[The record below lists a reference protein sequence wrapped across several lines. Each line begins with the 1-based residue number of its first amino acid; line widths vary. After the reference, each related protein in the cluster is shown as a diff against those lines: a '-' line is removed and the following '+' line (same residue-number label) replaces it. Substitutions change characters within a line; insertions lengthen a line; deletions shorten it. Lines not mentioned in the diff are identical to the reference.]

1 MELLDTIFA
10 KICYILDKN
19 GEIMIKSNSFI
30 ESYRLIIYAVA
41 IGLLFYALARIGFSD
56 IQARLVGVI
65 AFLVTLW
72 TNNGLHMGVV
82 SLLPILLFPM
92 FGLVEAK
99 DVVMNY
105 SKTTI
110 FLFVGGFLLAIA
122 TEKSELHKRLA
133 TKLLSIFPNTPRG
146 VLYSLMLTA
155 GLLSSILSDTTTA
168 LLIIPIAAF
177 LTDNPNY
184 KFRLLLGVAYAS
196 LIGGIITPVGTP
208 PNLILMDFIEANGLE
223 MIPFATWTAMMLPL
237 AIIMMIS
244 AAEILLYGLK
254 KEDFELVEIDMT
266 KSPLSRDQRKLVW
279 ILSSLAIIL
288 ASNPIL
294 MYLFDIHINEK
305 LTLLS
310 FGLFLFLPKVNLLE
324 WKEDFS
330 KIPFAIVFLFGA
342 GFSIAMAFQKTD
354 LATEIANILVS
365 FNYLPPIALM
375 LIIGVGVVF
384 ATELTSNTALTSI
397 MIPIIYPFA
406 IKSGLDP
413 MLFMLIVAISAS
425 YAFML
430 PIATAPNAIAMST
443 GHVKTTQMM
452 KRGIWLNIFGII
464 ITFTIALTYW
474 KLFL

>member
-1 MELLDTIFA
+1 MSKL
-10 KICYILDKN
+10 
-19 GEIMIKSNSFI
+19 KSFLKD
-30 ESYRLIIYAVA
+30 YRLIIYAVI
-41 IGLLFYALARIGFSD
+41 IGLGFYFLGGKVFSEP
-56 IQARLVGVI
+56 QARLVGTI

-82 SLLPILLFPM
+82 SLLPIILFPLL
-92 FGLVEAK
+92 GVVEAK
-99 DVVMNY
+99 DVVSNY

-122 TEKSELHKRLA
+122 TEKSQLHKRLA

-177 LTDNPNY
+177 LTENVDY

-208 PNLILMDFIEANGLE
+208 PNLILIDFIESNGLK

-237 AIIMMIS
+237 AMVMMVT
-244 AAEILLYGLK
+244 AAEILLYGFK
-254 KEDFELVEIDMT
+254 QENFELVKVDMRKRALT
-266 KSPLSRDQRKLVW
+266 HEQKKLVW
-279 ILSSLAIIL
+279 ILSSLALIL
-288 ASNPIL
+288 AANPVL
-294 MYLFDIHINEK
+294 KYLFHFHVNEK
-305 LTLLS
+305 LTLLA
-310 FGLFLFLPKVNLLE
+310 FGLLLFLPKIDLLE
-324 WKEDFS
+324 WKEDFA
-330 KIPFAIVFLFGA
+330 KIPFAIIFLFGA

-354 LATEIANILVS
+354 LATVVAHMLVS
-365 FNYLPPIALM
+365 FNYLPPMLLM
-375 LIIGVGVVF
+375 FIIGSVVVF

-397 MIPIIYPFA
+397 MIPIIYPFSVQ
-406 IKSGLDP
+406 SGLDP

-452 KRGIWLNIFGII
+452 QRGIFLNIAGIL
-464 ITFTIALTYW
+464 ITFTVALTYW
-474 KLFL
+474 RLFL

>member
-1 MELLDTIFA
+1 MNRL
-10 KICYILDKN
+10 K
-19 GEIMIKSNSFI
+19 SFI
-30 ESYRLIIYAVA
+30 ESYYLIIIAIA
-41 IGLLFYALARIGFSD
+41 IGLGFYLLAGIAFSD
-56 IQARLVGVI
+56 VQARLIGVI

-82 SLLPILLFPM
+82 SMLPIILFPI
-92 FGLVEAK
+92 FGLVESK
-99 DVVMNY
+99 DVVVNY

-155 GLLSSILSDTTTA
+155 GGLSSILSDTTTA

-177 LTDNPNY
+177 LTENSDY

-208 PNLILMDFIEANGLE
+208 PNLILMDFIETNGLE
-223 MIPFATWTAMMLPL
+223 MIPFATWTVMMLPL
-237 AIIMMIS
+237 AIVMMIT

-254 KEDFELVEIDMT
+254 KENFELVHIDMT
-266 KSPLSRDQRKLVW
+266 KKPLTLNQKKLVW
-279 ILSSLAIIL
+279 ILSSLGIIL
-288 ASNPIL
+288 AINPIL
-294 MYLFDIHINEK
+294 KYLFEIEVNEK
-305 LTLLS
+305 LTLLA
-310 FGLFLFLPKVNLLE
+310 FGLFLFLPKVDLLE
-324 WKEDFS
+324 WKEDFA
-330 KIPFAIVFLFGA
+330 KIPFAIIFLFGA
-342 GFSIAMAFQKTD
+342 GFSIAMAFQKTG

-365 FNYLPPIALM
+365 FNYLPPIVLM
-375 LIIGVGVVF
+375 FIIGSGVVF

-443 GHVKTTQMM
+443 GHVKTTQMI
-452 KRGIWLNIFGII
+452 KRGIFLNIAGIL
-464 ITFTIALTYW
+464 ITFTVALNYW

>member
-1 MELLDTIFA
+1 M
-10 KICYILDKN
+10 N
-19 GEIMIKSNSFI
+19 NIKSFI
-30 ESYRLIIYAVA
+30 ESYRLIIYAIA
-41 IGLLFYALARIGFSD
+41 IGLAFYLLAKIGFSET
-56 IQARLVGVI
+56 QSRLVGVI

-82 SLLPILLFPM
+82 SLLPIILFPV
-92 FGLVEAK
+92 FELLASKE
-99 DVVMNY
+99 VVSNY

-122 TEKSELHKRLA
+122 TEKSQLHKRLA

-155 GLLSSILSDTTTA
+155 GTLSSILSDTTTA

-177 LTDNPNY
+177 LTENAEY

-208 PNLILMDFIEANGLE
+208 PNLILMDFIETNGLE
-223 MIPFATWTAMMLPL
+223 MIPFATWTVMMLPL
-237 AIIMMIS
+237 AIIMMIA
-244 AAEILLYGLK
+244 AAEILLYGLR
-254 KEDFELVEIDMT
+254 KEDFELVEIDRS
-266 KSPLSRDQRKLVW
+266 KKPLTFDQKKLVW
-279 ILSSLAIIL
+279 ILSSLALLL
-288 ASNPIL
+288 AANPIL
-294 MYLFDIHINEK
+294 KYFFGSGINEK
-305 LTLLS
+305 LTLLA
-310 FGLFLFLPKVNLLE
+310 FGLFLFLPKVDLLE
-324 WKEDFS
+324 WKEDFA

-342 GFSIAMAFQKTD
+342 GFSIAMAFQKTG

-365 FNYLPPIALM
+365 FNYLPPIVLM
-375 LIIGVGVVF
+375 LMIGAGVVF

-406 IKSGLDP
+406 IQSGLNP

-443 GHVKTTQMM
+443 GHVKTTQMI
-452 KRGIWLNIFGII
+452 KRGIWLNLFGIV
-464 ITFTIALTYW
+464 ITFSMALTYW

>member
-1 MELLDTIFA
+1 MIQS
-10 KICYILDKN
+10 KN
-19 GEIMIKSNSFI
+19 LKLNRFI

-41 IGLLFYALARIGFSD
+41 IGILFYLFALITFSD
-56 IQARLVGVI
+56 VQARLVGVI

-82 SLLPILLFPM
+82 SMLPILLFPM
-92 FGLVEAK
+92 FGLVESK
-99 DVVMNY
+99 DVVTNY

-122 TEKSELHKRLA
+122 TEKSQLHKRLA

-155 GLLSSILSDTTTA
+155 GVLSSILSDTTTA

-177 LTDNPNY
+177 LTDNPDY

-208 PNLILMDFIEANGLE
+208 PNLILMDFIESNGLE

-237 AIIMMIS
+237 AIIMMVT

-254 KEDFELVEIDMT
+254 KEDFELVDIDMT
-266 KSPLSRDQRKLVW
+266 KKPLTRDQRKLVL

-305 LTLLS
+305 LTLLA
-310 FGLFLFLPKVNLLE
+310 FGLFLFLPNVNLLE
-324 WKEDFS
+324 WKEDFA
-330 KIPFAIVFLFGA
+330 KIPFAIIFLFGA
-342 GFSIAMAFQKTD
+342 GFSIAMAFQKTG

-365 FNYLPPIALM
+365 FNYLPPMALM

-406 IKSGLDP
+406 IQSGLDP

-443 GHVKTTQMM
+443 GHVKTTQMIR
-452 KRGIWLNIFGII
+452 RGIWLNIFGIV
-464 ITFTIALTYW
+464 ITFIVALTYW

>member
-1 MELLDTIFA
+1 MNQL
-10 KICYILDKN
+10 KN
-19 GEIMIKSNSFI
+19 LKLNSFM

-41 IGLLFYALARIGFSD
+41 IGILFYIFALITFSD
-56 IQARLVGVI
+56 VQARLVGVI

-82 SLLPILLFPM
+82 SMLPILLFPM
-92 FGLVEAK
+92 FGLVESK
-99 DVVMNY
+99 DVVTNY

-122 TEKSELHKRLA
+122 TEKSQLHKRLA

-155 GLLSSILSDTTTA
+155 GVLSSILSDTTTA

-177 LTDNPNY
+177 LTDNSDY

-208 PNLILMDFIEANGLE
+208 PNLILMDFIETNGLE

-237 AIIMMIS
+237 AIIMMIA

-266 KSPLSRDQRKLVW
+266 KKPLTRDQRKLVW

-294 MYLFDIHINEK
+294 MYLFDVHINEK
-305 LTLLS
+305 LTLLA
-310 FGLFLFLPKVNLLE
+310 FGLFLFLPKVDLLE
-324 WKEDFS
+324 WKEDFA
-330 KIPFAIVFLFGA
+330 KIPFAIIFLFGA
-342 GFSIAMAFQKTD
+342 GFSIAMAFQKTG

-365 FNYLPPIALM
+365 FNYLPPMALM

-406 IKSGLDP
+406 IQSGLDP

-443 GHVKTTQMM
+443 GHVKTTQMIR
-452 KRGIWLNIFGII
+452 RGIWLNLFGIA
-464 ITFTIALTYW
+464 ITFTVALNYW
-474 KLFL
+474 TLFL

>member
-1 MELLDTIFA
+1 MNNL
-10 KICYILDKN
+10 K
-19 GEIMIKSNSFI
+19 SFI
-30 ESYRLIIYAVA
+30 ESYRLIIIALA
-41 IGLLFYALARIGFSD
+41 IGIGFYLLALTTFSD
-56 IQARLVGVI
+56 IQSRLIGVI

-82 SLLPILLFPM
+82 SMLPIILFPI
-92 FGLVEAK
+92 FGLVDSR
-99 DVVMNY
+99 DVVINY

-122 TEKSELHKRLA
+122 TEKSALHKRLA

-155 GLLSSILSDTTTA
+155 GTLSSILSDTTTA
-168 LLIIPIAAF
+168 LLIIPIAAY
-177 LTDNPNY
+177 LTENPDY
-184 KFRLLLGVAYAS
+184 KFRLLLGVAYSS

-208 PNLILMDFIEANGLE
+208 PNLILLDFIESNGLE
-223 MIPFATWTAMMLPL
+223 AIPFATWTVMMFPL
-237 AIIMMIS
+237 ALIMMIT
-244 AAEILLYGLK
+244 AGEILLYGLK
-254 KEDFELVEIDMT
+254 KEDFVLVKIDMT
-266 KSPLSRDQRKLVW
+266 KKPLTVNQKKLVW
-279 ILSSLAIIL
+279 ILSSLALIL
-288 ASNPIL
+288 AMNPIL
-294 MYLFDIHINEK
+294 KYLFDIHINEK

-310 FGLFLFLPKVNLLE
+310 FGLFLFLPKVDLLE

-342 GFSIAMAFQKTD
+342 GFSIAMAFQKTG

-365 FNYLPPIALM
+365 FNYLPPILLM
-375 LIIGVGVVF
+375 FIIGTGVVF

-443 GHVKTTQMM
+443 GHVKTTQMI
-452 KRGIWLNIFGII
+452 KRGIFLNIAGII

-474 KLFL
+474 KIFL

>member
-1 MELLDTIFA
+1 MSYL
-10 KICYILDKN
+10 K
-19 GEIMIKSNSFI
+19 SFI
-30 ESYRLIIYAVA
+30 ESYRLIIYAIA
-41 IGLLFYALARIGFSD
+41 IGLAFYFLSLTAFSD
-56 IQARLVGVI
+56 QQSKLVGII

-82 SLLPILLFPM
+82 SLLPIILFPI
-92 FGLVEAK
+92 FDLVSSKA
-99 DVVMNY
+99 VVANY

-122 TEKSELHKRLA
+122 TEKSQLHRRLA

-155 GLLSSILSDTTTA
+155 GTLSSILSDTTTA

-177 LTDNPNY
+177 LTENPEY

-208 PNLILMDFIEANGLE
+208 PNLILMDFIESNNME
-223 MIPFATWTAMMLPL
+223 MIPFATWTVMMSPL
-237 AIIMMIS
+237 AIMMMIS

-254 KEDFELVEIDMT
+254 KEDFELVKIDMQ
-266 KSPLSRDQRKLVW
+266 KKPLTLNQKKLVW
-279 ILSSLAIIL
+279 ILSSLALLL
-288 ASNPIL
+288 AANPIL
-294 MYLFDIHINEK
+294 KYLFGMAINEK
-305 LTLLS
+305 ITLLA
-310 FGLFLFLPKVNLLE
+310 FGLFLFLPKVDLLE
-324 WKEDFS
+324 WKEDFA

-342 GFSIAMAFQKTD
+342 GFSIAMAFQKTG
-354 LATEIANILVS
+354 LATEIANILLS
-365 FNYLPPIALM
+365 LKDIFPPIVLM
-375 LIIGVGVVF
+375 LIIGSAVVF

-406 IKSGLDP
+406 LKSGLDP
-413 MLFMLIVAISAS
+413 VLFMLIVAISAS

-443 GHVKTTQMM
+443 GHVKTTQMI
-452 KRGIWLNIFGII
+452 KRGIWLNLIGIA
-464 ITFTIALTYW
+464 ITFGVAMSYW
-474 KLFL
+474 KIFI

>member
-1 MELLDTIFA
+1 MSTL
-10 KICYILDKN
+10 
-19 GEIMIKSNSFI
+19 KSFL
-30 ESYRLIIYAVA
+30 ESYKLIIYAII
-41 IGLLFYALARIGFSD
+41 IGIAFYFLALNAFSD
-56 IQARLVGVI
+56 VQARLIGAI

-82 SLLPILLFPM
+82 SLLPIILFPIL
-92 FGLVEAK
+92 GLVESK
-99 DVVMNY
+99 DVVSNY

-122 TEKSELHKRLA
+122 TEKSQLHKRLA

-155 GLLSSILSDTTTA
+155 GGLSSILSDTTTA

-177 LTDNPNY
+177 LTENSDY

-208 PNLILMDFIEANGLE
+208 PNLILMDFIESNGLE
-223 MIPFATWTAMMLPL
+223 MIPFATWTVMMLPL

-244 AAEILLYGLK
+244 AAEILLYGFK
-254 KEDFELVEIDMT
+254 KENFVLVEMDMT
-266 KSPLSRDQRKLVW
+266 KRPLTFDQKKLVW
-279 ILSSLAIIL
+279 ILSIL
-288 ASNPIL
+288 AVILATNPIL
-294 MYLFDIHINEK
+294 KHFFEVEVNEK

-310 FGLFLFLPKVNLLE
+310 FGLLLFLPKIDLLE
-324 WKEDFS
+324 WKEDFA
-330 KIPFAIVFLFGA
+330 KIPFAIIFLFGA

-365 FNYLPPIALM
+365 FNYLPPIVLM
-375 LIIGVGVVF
+375 LLIGSGVVF

-406 IKSGLDP
+406 TQSGLDP

-443 GHVKTTQMM
+443 GHVKTTEMM
-452 KRGIWLNIFGII
+452 RRGIFLNIFGIA
-464 ITFTIALTYW
+464 ITFTVALTYW

>member
-1 MELLDTIFA
+1 MNKL
-10 KICYILDKN
+10 K
-19 GEIMIKSNSFI
+19 SFI
-30 ESYRLIIYAVA
+30 NAYRLII
-41 IGLLFYALARIGFSD
+41 FALALGLGFYLLAEMAFSEV
-56 IQARLVGVI
+56 QARLIGVI

-82 SLLPILLFPM
+82 SLLPIILFPIL
-92 FGLVEAK
+92 GLVESK
-99 DVVMNY
+99 DVVLNY

-177 LTDNPNY
+177 LTENVNY

-208 PNLILMDFIEANGLE
+208 PNLILMDFIESNGLE
-223 MIPFATWTAMMLPL
+223 MIPFATWTVMMLPL
-237 AIIMMIS
+237 AMVMMIT

-254 KEDFELVEIDMT
+254 KEDFVLVKVDMI
-266 KSPLSRDQRKLVW
+266 KRPLTVNQKKMVW
-279 ILSSLAIIL
+279 ILSSLALIL
-288 ASNPIL
+288 ALNPIL
-294 MYLFDIHINEK
+294 KYLFEIHINEK
-305 LTLLS
+305 LTLLA
-310 FGLFLFLPKVNLLE
+310 FGLFLFLPKVDLLE
-324 WKEDFS
+324 WKEDFA

-342 GFSIAMAFQKTD
+342 GFSIAMAFQHTG
-354 LATEIANILVS
+354 LAEEIAK
-365 FNYLPPIALM
+365 M
-375 LIIGVGVVF
+375 LISLNSYVSPIMIMFIIGAGVVF
-384 ATELTSNTALTSI
+384 ATELTSNTALTAI

-406 IKSGLDP
+406 VESGLDP

-443 GHVKTTQMM
+443 GHVKTTQMIQ
-452 KRGIWLNIFGII
+452 RGIFLNIAGIL
-464 ITFTIALTYW
+464 ITFTVALTYW
-474 KLFL
+474 KMFL

>member
-1 MELLDTIFA
+1 MQA
-10 KICYILDKN
+10 VK
-19 GEIMIKSNSFI
+19 SFI
-30 ESYRLIIYAVA
+30 ESYALIIYAVA
-41 IGLLFYALARIGFSD
+41 IGLAFYLVSTLGFSET
-56 IQARLVGVI
+56 QSRLVGLI

-82 SLLPILLFPM
+82 SLLPIVLFPM

-99 DVVMNY
+99 AVVSNY

-122 TEKSELHKRLA
+122 TEKSQLHKRLA
-133 TKLLSIFPNTPRG
+133 SKLLSIFPNTPRG

-155 GLLSSILSDTTTA
+155 GMLSSILSDTTTA

-177 LTDNPNY
+177 LTENVEY

-208 PNLILMDFIEANGLE
+208 PNLILMDFIESNNLE
-223 MIPFATWTAMMLPL
+223 MIPFATWMVMMLPL
-237 AIIMMIS
+237 AIIMMAA
-244 AAEILLYGLK
+244 AAEILLYGF
-254 KEDFELVEIDMT
+254 KEKDFVLVKMDHT
-266 KSPLSRDQRKLVW
+266 HQPLTLDQKKLVW
-279 ILSSLAIIL
+279 ILSSLAILL
-288 ASNPIL
+288 ALNPIL
-294 MYLFDIHINEK
+294 KYFFGIVINEK
-305 LTLLS
+305 LTLLG
-310 FGLFLFLPKVNLLE
+310 FGLFLFLPKVELLE

-342 GFSIAMAFQKTD
+342 GFSIAMAFQKTG
-354 LATEIANILVS
+354 LATEIAEILVS
-365 FNYLPPIALM
+365 FNYLSPVLLM
-375 LIIGVGVVF
+375 LIIGSGVVF

-406 IKSGLDP
+406 LESGLDP
-413 MLFMLIVAISAS
+413 VLFMLIVAISAS

-443 GHVKTTQMM
+443 GHVKTTQMI
-452 KRGIWLNIFGII
+452 KRGIWLNVFGII
-464 ITFTIALTYW
+464 VTFSLAMTYW